1 MVVRVWCV
9 KGGFTFVLLAHLLGR
24 EENVVKWLKKG
35 GRGASQGARQIN
47 FDGTLGSFPPSYRF
61 HVKGKCLSLE
71 LISWLYM
78 ETLESV
84 LGIYST
90 SRNVRCKNP
99 YWFFRFFFRILREME
114 IMSKVVIVIIKS
126 MLWHVFILNLILIF
140 SLNLNDAEFSVRK
153 KEAIQIKLF

>member
-1 MVVRVWCV
+1 MI

-35 GRGASQGARQIN
+35 ERGASQGARQIN

-84 LGIYST
+84 LGIYSI
-90 SRNVRCKNP
+90 SRNVRDSCESNGRCKNP
-99 YWFFRFFFRILREME
+99 Y
-114 IMSKVVIVIIKS
+114 
-126 MLWHVFILNLILIF
+126 
-140 SLNLNDAEFSVRK
+140 
-153 KEAIQIKLF
+153 

>member
-1 MVVRVWCV
+1 MI

-99 YWFFRFFFRILREME
+99 Y
-114 IMSKVVIVIIKS
+114 
-126 MLWHVFILNLILIF
+126 
-140 SLNLNDAEFSVRK
+140 
-153 KEAIQIKLF
+153 